1 MFGEGS
7 LLVSVGGA
15 GRMLGLYQSETE
27 TLIVSE
33 GSAPKTR
40 VSPFCVSVFGEDVPL
55 LLSFSGA

>member
-7 LLVSVGGA
+7 LLVNVRGA
-15 GRMLGLYQSETE
+15 GRMLDLYQSGTE

-40 VSPFCVSVFGEDVPL
+40 VSPFGVSTFGGDVPL
-55 LLSFSGA
+55 PLSFSVA

>member
-1 MFGEGS
+1 MFGEES

-15 GRMLGLYQSETE
+15 AQTLGLCKSETE

-40 VSPFCVSVFGEDVPL
+40 VSPFCVSAFGEDVPL

>member
-7 LLVSVGGA
+7 LLVNVGDA
-15 GRMLGLYQSETE
+15 ERMWGLYQSETE

-40 VSPFCVSVFGEDVPL
+40 VSPFGVSVLGEDVPL
-55 LLSFSGA
+55 PLSFSVA